1 MNREPR
7 SIVLDG
13 MRRFGSRDMHR
24 RSRRLAR
31 PVRRDEMAS
40 ELRWRIAGA
49 AACGLAA
56 AVAIALGMYSAA
68 CWALG

>member
-1 MNREPR
+1 M
-7 SIVLDG
+7 
-13 MRRFGSRDMHR
+13 
-24 RSRRLAR
+24 AR
-31 PVRRDEMAS
+31 

-56 AVAIALGMYSAA
+56 AIAIALGMYSAA

>member
-7 SIVLDG
+7 STVLDG
-13 MRRFGSRDMHR
+13 VRRFAGGHVHR

-31 PVRRDEMAS
+31 PVRRDEMAR

>member
-1 MNREPR
+1 MRDEF
-7 SIVLDG
+7 SGVVLDG
-13 MRRFGSRDMHR
+13 VRRFGSRDVHR

-31 PVRRDEMAS
+31 PVRRDEMAR
-40 ELRWRIAGA
+40 EMRWRIAGA